1 MKSKM
6 HKTTA
11 SLQAVAFELPDLIAA
26 AQVDIDSIAHRMEV
40 LKRAGLVY
48 ASPFWRKDAAG
59 VERYLYLL
67 HPQIP
72 GVKRRRDYV
81 GCDPERIQ
89 EANAGIERAKEYE
102 ELKKQLQV
110 HTTCIAH
117 AHDGLANAVRYL
129 KRPIPREV
137 SHGRSRVF

>member
-1 MKSKM
+1 MKSKK

-11 SLQAVAFELPDLIAA
+11 TLQAVAFELPDLIAA
-26 AQVDIDSIAHRMEV
+26 VQVDIDSIAHRMEV

-48 ASPFWRKDAAG
+48 ASPHWRKDAAG

-89 EANAGIERAKEYE
+89 EAQAGIERAKEYE
-102 ELKKQLQV
+102 ALKKQLIL
-110 HTTCIAH
+110 HTTRIAH
-117 AHDGLANAVRYL
+117 AHDGLATAARYL
-129 KRPIPREV
+129 KRPITSEV
-137 SHGRSRVF
+137 PHGRQRVF

>member
-1 MKSKM
+1 MKSKK

-11 SLQAVAFELPDLIAA
+11 TLQAVAFELPDLIAA

-48 ASPFWRKDAAG
+48 ASLFWRKDAAG

-72 GVKRRRDYV
+72 GEPRRRDYI

-89 EANAGIERAKEYE
+89 EAKAGIERAKEYE
-102 ELKKQLQV
+102 ELRKQLQL
-110 HTTCIAH
+110 HTTRIAY
-117 AHDGLANAVRYL
+117 AHDGLVNAARHL
-129 KRPIPREV
+129 QRPIVNEV
-137 SHGRSRVF
+137 SHGRTRVF